1 MKDLDKFLYEF
12 KEDKRVIPH
21 SFTNTLKN
29 FSPNSKESRN
39 SIKKVNVI
47 KKSIIIATSIL
58 LGSSV
63 VFAAAKTYEN
73 IWKQP
78 ETYEFSYELT
88 EQEKKEAI
96 SEEEA
101 KKKAVEYLSK
111 IGLDK
116 EINGLTL
123 RKDAYGN
130 EVIWDIGFES
140 GSMTI
145 NSKGKFESLNIPS
158 YNYKIP
164 YNYGITK
171 EEARKVAKELL
182 SKYNPNNND
191 DEYVLVSLRGNMEED
206 KASYIW
212 YATFYKKYDDLIN
225 QYEKIEIGWIPTING
240 LYSLSF
246 GNYKYEN
253 NEQVISKEDAIKI
266 ATEKDQKIEK
276 RHNIAFSEA
285 EIGIDKMNT
294 EVIYREQNIEE
305 YEKGTINFET
315 DKSGVYKVKDDS
327 VFYKVDNRVR
337 KVWEVTIYYDYIK
350 YKENGR
356 ERFVYYVD
364 ATTGEIIG
372 GDRFYGAKMQLK
384 NLMEDPYNI
393 IEK

>member
-1 MKDLDKFLYEF
+1 MEQELAY
-12 KEDKRVIPH
+12 
-21 SFTNTLKN
+21 SFH
-29 FSPNSKESRN
+29 
-39 SIKKVNVI
+39 
-47 KKSIIIATSIL
+47 
-58 LGSSV
+58 LGSD
-63 VFAAAKTYEN
+63 KN
-73 IWKQP
+73 K
-78 ETYEFSYELT
+78 
-88 EQEKKEAI
+88 
-96 SEEEA
+96 
-101 KKKAVEYLSK
+101 SK
-111 IGLDK
+111 L
-116 EINGLTL
+116 
-123 RKDAYGN
+123 
-130 EVIWDIGFES
+130 
-140 GSMTI
+140 
-145 NSKGKFESLNIPS
+145 
-158 YNYKIP
+158 
-164 YNYGITK
+164 
-171 EEARKVAKELL
+171 ARKVAKELL

-246 GNYKYEN
+246 ENYKYEN

>member
-101 KKKAVEYLSK
+101 KNKAVEYLSK

-123 RKDAYGN
+123 MKDAYGN
-130 EVIWDIGFES
+130 EAIWDIGFES
-140 GSMTI
+140 GTMKM
-145 NSKGKFESLNIPS
+145 NSKGEFESLNIPS
-158 YNYKIP
+158 FNYKIP
-164 YNYGITK
+164 YNYGITR
-171 EEARKVAKELL
+171 EDARKVAKELL

-225 QYEKIEIGWIPTING
+225 QYERIDIGWIPTING

-246 GNYKYEN
+246 ENYKYEN
-253 NEQVISKEDAIKI
+253 NEQVISKEDAIRI
-266 ATEKDQKIEK
+266 ATEKDKKIEK
-276 RHNIAFSEA
+276 RHSIASTEA